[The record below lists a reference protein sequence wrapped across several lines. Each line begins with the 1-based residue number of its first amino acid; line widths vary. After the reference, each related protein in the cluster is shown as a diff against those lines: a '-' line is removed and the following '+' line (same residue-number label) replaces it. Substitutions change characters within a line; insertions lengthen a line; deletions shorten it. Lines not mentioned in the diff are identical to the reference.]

1 MEIFFS
7 FVFAGHLTTMSDVY
21 GFGVVLLEL
30 LTGKR
35 AMDKNRASREQNLVE
50 WARPLL
56 KDNQHRLDRIMDP
69 KLEGQYS
76 MEGAKKAAFLA
87 YQCLSHHSKYRPT
100 MNTVVKTLENI
111 LNLVDDIPT
120 GPFVY
125 VVSPTEEEEG
135 KNKMDSSSTNT
146 TNGHREKETESNRK
160 KAAPARIGHRH
171 KYRGVRRSRAV
182 YSDTALY
189 RNVKNELKFSHL
201 PIIPNEEQLK
211 GTEPEDS

>member
-1 MEIFFS
+1 
-7 FVFAGHLTTMSDVY
+7 MSDVY

-56 KDNQHRLDRIMDP
+56 KDSQHKLDRIMDP

-100 MNTVVKTLENI
+100 MNTVVKTLEDI
-111 LNLVDDIPT
+111 LNRVDDIPT

-125 VVSPTEEEEG
+125 VVPTTEEEKEEEEG
-135 KNKMDSSSTNT
+135 KIKMDSSSN
-146 TNGHREKETESNRK
+146 TNGHREKEIVSNRKENK
-160 KAAPARIGHRH
+160 KAAPAARIGHRH
-171 KYRGVRRSRAV
+171 RYRGVRRSRAI

-189 RNVKNELKFSHL
+189 RNMKNELKISHL
-201 PIIPNEEQLK
+201 PIIHKEQQLK
-211 GTEPEDS
+211 GTKPEDS